1 LLPNIDGLRD
11 AAFRRAAAVSIRNR
25 RGYRAVRAHVVIP
38 EGFMLR
44 QALAAVVAALFVASP
59 AQAQSNFP
67 NRNITLVV
75 PLPAGGT
82 ADILARIAAEQLK
95 AKLGQNV
102 IVENRAGGG
111 GGLVGTESVFRAPPD
126 GYTLLCAPQL
136 TYSIMNTL
144 NPKVSFD
151 ISKFE
156 PVSVLAYYP
165 AIVLVK
171 ADLPVNSIK
180 ELIDYAKAN
189 PGKLNYGSQGNGQI
203 GHLAMEQFKLMTGTQ
218 MVHVPFR
225 GSAPAITDLVTG
237 TIDVLPDLLPAT
249 KQLIE
254 AKKIK
259 AIAVAGPSRLPVMPN
274 LPTVAETLPGFEA
287 DTWMGVAAPPGTPK
301 EIVQKLS
308 DAIREAFA
316 SPEVRGRIAALD
328 VEPRGNRPEEMA
340 AMIRKSAERWVPVI
354 RAAKITID

>member
-1 LLPNIDGLRD
+1 
-11 AAFRRAAAVSIRNR
+11 
-25 RGYRAVRAHVVIP
+25 
-38 EGFMLR
+38 MLR
-44 QALAAVVAALFVASP
+44 QAFAAAFAVALGATA
-59 AQAQSNFP
+59 AQAQGSFP

-102 IVENRAGGG
+102 IVENRAGGA
-111 GGLVGTESVFRAPPD
+111 GGLVGTESVYRSAPD

-136 TYSIMNTL
+136 TYSIMNVL

-151 ISKFE
+151 LSKFE

-165 AIVLVK
+165 AIMLVK
-171 ADLPVNSIK
+171 NDLPVNSMK
-180 ELIDYAKAN
+180 ELIEYAKAN

-203 GHLAMEQFKLMTGTQ
+203 GHLAVEQLKMMTGTDL
-218 MVHVPFR
+218 VHVPFR
-225 GSAPAITDLVTG
+225 GSAPAITDLVAG
-237 TIDVLPDLLPAT
+237 NIEVLPDLLPAT

-259 AIAVAGPSRLPVMPN
+259 VIAVASPARLPALPN
-274 LPTVAETLPGFEA
+274 TPTVAETLPGFEA

-301 EIVQKLS
+301 EIVQKIS

-316 SPEVRGRIAALD
+316 TPEVKARIAALD
-328 VEPRGNRPEEMA
+328 VEPRGTTPEGMAEM
-340 AMIRKSAERWVPVI
+340 IKKSAGRWIPVI
-354 RAAKITID
+354 RAAKITIQ

>member
-1 LLPNIDGLRD
+1 ML
-11 AAFRRAAAVSIRNR
+11 RRAFAAVF
-25 RGYRAVRAHVVIP
+25 AV
-38 EGFMLR
+38 
-44 QALAAVVAALFVASP
+44 ALGATA
-59 AQAQSNFP
+59 AQAQGNFP

-95 AKLGQNV
+95 IKLGQNV
-102 IVENRAGGG
+102 IVENRAGGA
-111 GGLVGTESVFRAPPD
+111 GGLVGTESVYRSAPD

-136 TYSIMNTL
+136 TYSIMNVL

-151 ISKFE
+151 LSKFE

-165 AIVLVK
+165 AIMLVK
-171 ADLPVNSIK
+171 NDLPVNSMK
-180 ELIDYAKAN
+180 ELIEYAKAN

-203 GHLAMEQFKLMTGTQ
+203 GHLAVEQLKMMTGTDL
-218 MVHVPFR
+218 VHVPFR
-225 GSAPAITDLVTG
+225 GSAPAITDLVAG
-237 TIDVLPDLLPAT
+237 NIEVLPDLLPAT

-259 AIAVAGPSRLPVMPN
+259 VIAVASPARLPALPN
-274 LPTVAETLPGFEA
+274 TPTVAETLPGFEA

-301 EIVQKLS
+301 EIVQKIS

-316 SPEVRGRIAALD
+316 TPEVKARIAALA
-328 VEPRGNRPEEMA
+328 VEPRGTTPEGMAEM
-340 AMIRKSAERWVPVI
+340 IKKSAERWTPVI
-354 RAAKITID
+354 RAAKITIQ

>member
-1 LLPNIDGLRD
+1 ML
-11 AAFRRAAAVSIRNR
+11 RRAFAAVF
-25 RGYRAVRAHVVIP
+25 AV
-38 EGFMLR
+38 
-44 QALAAVVAALFVASP
+44 ALGAIA
-59 AQAQSNFP
+59 AQAQGNFP

-102 IVENRAGGG
+102 IVENRAGGA
-111 GGLVGTESVFRAPPD
+111 GGLVGTESVYRSAPD

-136 TYSIMNTL
+136 TYSIMNVL

-151 ISKFE
+151 LSKFE

-165 AIVLVK
+165 AIMLVK
-171 ADLPVNSIK
+171 GDLPVNSMK
-180 ELIDYAKAN
+180 ELIEYAKAN

-203 GHLAMEQFKLMTGTQ
+203 GHLAMEQLKMMTGTEL
-218 MVHVPFR
+218 VHVPFR
-225 GSAPAITDLVTG
+225 GSAPAITDLVSG
-237 TIDVLPDLLPAT
+237 NIEVLPDLLPAT

-259 AIAVAGPSRLPVMPN
+259 AIAVASPMRLPALPN
-274 LPTVAETLPGFEA
+274 TPTVAETLPGFEA

-316 SPEVRGRIAALD
+316 TPEVKARIAALD
-328 VEPRGNRPEEMA
+328 VEPRGTTPEGMA
-340 AMIRKSAERWVPVI
+340 ELIRKSAERWAPVI
-354 RAAKITID
+354 RAAKITIQ

>member
-1 LLPNIDGLRD
+1 
-11 AAFRRAAAVSIRNR
+11 
-25 RGYRAVRAHVVIP
+25 
-38 EGFMLR
+38 MLR
-44 QALAAVVAALFVASP
+44 QALAAAFAVALGAVA
-59 AQAQSNFP
+59 AQAQGSFP

-102 IVENRAGGG
+102 IVENRAGGA
-111 GGLVGTESVFRAPPD
+111 GGLVGTESVYRSAPD

-136 TYSIMNTL
+136 TYSIMNVL

-151 ISKFE
+151 LSKFE

-165 AIVLVK
+165 AIMLVK
-171 ADLPVNSIK
+171 NDLPVNSMK
-180 ELIDYAKAN
+180 ELIEYAKAN

-203 GHLAMEQFKLMTGTQ
+203 GHLAVEQLKMMTGTDL
-218 MVHVPFR
+218 VHVPFR
-225 GSAPAITDLVTG
+225 GSAPAITDLVAG
-237 TIDVLPDLLPAT
+237 NIEVLPDLLPAT

-259 AIAVAGPSRLPVMPN
+259 VIAVASPARLPALPN
-274 LPTVAETLPGFEA
+274 TPTVAETLPGFEA

-301 EIVQKLS
+301 EIVQKIS

-316 SPEVRGRIAALD
+316 TPEVKARIAALD
-328 VEPRGNRPEEMA
+328 VEPRGTTPEGMAEM
-340 AMIRKSAERWVPVI
+340 IKKSAERWIPVI
-354 RAAKITID
+354 RAAKITIQ

>member
-1 LLPNIDGLRD
+1 
-11 AAFRRAAAVSIRNR
+11 
-25 RGYRAVRAHVVIP
+25 
-38 EGFMLR
+38 MLR
-44 QALAAVVAALFVASP
+44 QAFAAAFAVALGATA
-59 AQAQSNFP
+59 AQAQGNFP

-102 IVENRAGGG
+102 IVENRAGGA
-111 GGLVGTESVFRAPPD
+111 GGLVGTESVYRSAPD

-136 TYSIMNTL
+136 TYSIMNVL

-151 ISKFE
+151 LSKFE

-165 AIVLVK
+165 AIMLVK
-171 ADLPVNSIK
+171 GDLPVNSMK
-180 ELIDYAKAN
+180 ELIEYAKAN

-203 GHLAMEQFKLMTGTQ
+203 GHLAMEQLKMMTGTEL
-218 MVHVPFR
+218 VHVPFR
-225 GSAPAITDLVTG
+225 GSAPAITDLVSG
-237 TIDVLPDLLPAT
+237 NIEVLPDLLPAT

-259 AIAVAGPSRLPVMPN
+259 AIAVASPMRLPALPN
-274 LPTVAETLPGFEA
+274 TPTVAETLPGFEA

-316 SPEVRGRIAALD
+316 TPEVKARIAALD
-328 VEPRGNRPEEMA
+328 VEPRGTTPEGMA
-340 AMIRKSAERWVPVI
+340 ELIRKSAERWAPVI
-354 RAAKITID
+354 RAAKITIQ

>member
-1 LLPNIDGLRD
+1 
-11 AAFRRAAAVSIRNR
+11 
-25 RGYRAVRAHVVIP
+25 
-38 EGFMLR
+38 MLR
-44 QALAAVVAALFVASP
+44 QALVAAFAIAFGATA

-95 AKLGQNV
+95 IKLGQNV
-102 IVENRAGGG
+102 IVENRAGGA
-111 GGLVGTESVFRAPPD
+111 GGLVGTESVFRAAPD

-136 TYSIMNTL
+136 TYSIMNVL

-151 ISKFE
+151 LSKFE

-165 AIVLVK
+165 AIILVK
-171 ADLPVNSIK
+171 GDLPVNSMK
-180 ELIDYAKAN
+180 ELIEYAKAN

-203 GHLAMEQFKLMTGTQ
+203 GHLAVEQLKMMTGTDL
-218 MVHVPFR
+218 VHVPFR
-225 GSAPAITDLVTG
+225 GSAPAITDLLSG
-237 TIDVLPDLLPAT
+237 NIDVLPDLLPAT

-259 AIAVAGPSRLPVMPN
+259 AIAVASPARLPALPN
-274 LPTVAETLPGFEA
+274 VPTVAETLSGFEA

-308 DAIREAFA
+308 DAIREAYQT
-316 SPEVRGRIAALD
+316 PEVKARIAALD
-328 VEPRGNRPEEMA
+328 VEPRGTTPEGMA
-340 AMIRKSAERWVPVI
+340 ELIRKSAERWIPVI
-354 RAAKITID
+354 RAAKITIQ

>member
-1 LLPNIDGLRD
+1 
-11 AAFRRAAAVSIRNR
+11 
-25 RGYRAVRAHVVIP
+25 
-38 EGFMLR
+38 MLR
-44 QALAAVVAALFVASP
+44 QALVAAFAVALGAVA
-59 AQAQSNFP
+59 AQAQGSFP

-102 IVENRAGGG
+102 IVENRAGGA
-111 GGLVGTESVFRAPPD
+111 GGLVGTESVYRSAPD

-136 TYSIMNTL
+136 TYSIMNVL

-151 ISKFE
+151 LSKFE

-165 AIVLVK
+165 AIMLVK
-171 ADLPVNSIK
+171 NDLPVNSMK
-180 ELIDYAKAN
+180 ELIEYAKAN

-203 GHLAMEQFKLMTGTQ
+203 GHLAVEQLKMMTGTDL
-218 MVHVPFR
+218 VHVPFR
-225 GSAPAITDLVTG
+225 GSAPAITDLVAG
-237 TIDVLPDLLPAT
+237 NIEVLPDLLPAT

-259 AIAVAGPSRLPVMPN
+259 VIAVASPARLPALPN
-274 LPTVAETLPGFEA
+274 TPTVAETLPGFEA

-301 EIVQKLS
+301 EIVQKIS

-316 SPEVRGRIAALD
+316 TPEVKARIAALD
-328 VEPRGNRPEEMA
+328 VEPRGTTPEGMAEM
-340 AMIRKSAERWVPVI
+340 IKKSAERWIPVI
-354 RAAKITID
+354 RAAKITIQ

>member
-1 LLPNIDGLRD
+1 
-11 AAFRRAAAVSIRNR
+11 
-25 RGYRAVRAHVVIP
+25 
-38 EGFMLR
+38 MLR
-44 QALAAVVAALFVASP
+44 QALVAAFAVALGAVA
-59 AQAQSNFP
+59 AQAQGSFP

-102 IVENRAGGG
+102 IVENRAGGA
-111 GGLVGTESVFRAPPD
+111 GGLVGTESVYRSAPD

-136 TYSIMNTL
+136 TYSIMNVL

-151 ISKFE
+151 LSKFE

-165 AIVLVK
+165 AIMLVK
-171 ADLPVNSIK
+171 NDLPVNSMK
-180 ELIDYAKAN
+180 ELIEYAKAN

-203 GHLAMEQFKLMTGTQ
+203 GHLAVEQLKMMTGTDL
-218 MVHVPFR
+218 VHVPFR
-225 GSAPAITDLVTG
+225 GSAPAITDLVAG
-237 TIDVLPDLLPAT
+237 NIEVLPDLLPAT

-259 AIAVAGPSRLPVMPN
+259 VIAVASPARLPALPN
-274 LPTVAETLPGFEA
+274 TPTVAETLPGFEA
-287 DTWMGVAAPPGTPK
+287 DTWMGIAAPPGTPK
-301 EIVQKLS
+301 EIVQKIS

-316 SPEVRGRIAALD
+316 SPEVKARIAALD
-328 VEPRGNRPEEMA
+328 VEPRGTTPEGMAEM
-340 AMIRKSAERWVPVI
+340 IKKSAERWIPVI
-354 RAAKITID
+354 RAAKITIQ

>member
-1 LLPNIDGLRD
+1 
-11 AAFRRAAAVSIRNR
+11 
-25 RGYRAVRAHVVIP
+25 
-38 EGFMLR
+38 MLR
-44 QALAAVVAALFVASP
+44 QAFAAAFAVALGATA
-59 AQAQSNFP
+59 AQAQGSFP

-102 IVENRAGGG
+102 IVENRAGGA
-111 GGLVGTESVFRAPPD
+111 GGLVGTESVYRSAPD

-136 TYSIMNTL
+136 TYSIMNVL

-151 ISKFE
+151 LSKFE

-165 AIVLVK
+165 AIMLVK
-171 ADLPVNSIK
+171 NDLPVNSMK
-180 ELIDYAKAN
+180 ELIEYAKAN

-203 GHLAMEQFKLMTGTQ
+203 GHLAVEQLKMMTGTDL
-218 MVHVPFR
+218 VHVPFR
-225 GSAPAITDLVTG
+225 GSAPAITDLVAG
-237 TIDVLPDLLPAT
+237 NIEVLPDLLPAT

-259 AIAVAGPSRLPVMPN
+259 VIAVASPARLPALPN
-274 LPTVAETLPGFEA
+274 TPTVAETLPGFEA

-301 EIVQKLS
+301 EIVQKIS

-316 SPEVRGRIAALD
+316 TPEVKARIAALD
-328 VEPRGNRPEEMA
+328 VEPRGTTPEGMAEM
-340 AMIRKSAERWVPVI
+340 IKKSAERWIPVI
-354 RAAKITID
+354 RAAKITIQ

>member
-1 LLPNIDGLRD
+1 
-11 AAFRRAAAVSIRNR
+11 
-25 RGYRAVRAHVVIP
+25 
-38 EGFMLR
+38 MLR
-44 QALAAVVAALFVASP
+44 QALVAAFAVALGAVA
-59 AQAQSNFP
+59 AQAQGSFP

-102 IVENRAGGG
+102 IVENRAGGA
-111 GGLVGTESVFRAPPD
+111 GGLVGTESVYRSAPD

-136 TYSIMNTL
+136 TYSIMNVL

-151 ISKFE
+151 LSKFE

-165 AIVLVK
+165 AIMLVK
-171 ADLPVNSIK
+171 GDLPVNSMK
-180 ELIDYAKAN
+180 ELIEYAKAN

-203 GHLAMEQFKLMTGTQ
+203 GHLAMEQLKMMTGTEL
-218 MVHVPFR
+218 VHVPFR
-225 GSAPAITDLVTG
+225 GSAPAITDLVAG
-237 TIDVLPDLLPAT
+237 NIEVLPDLLPAT

-259 AIAVAGPSRLPVMPN
+259 AIAVASPMRLPALPN
-274 LPTVAETLPGFEA
+274 TPTVAETLPGFEA

-316 SPEVRGRIAALD
+316 TPEVKARIAALD
-328 VEPRGNRPEEMA
+328 VEPRGTTPEGMA
-340 AMIRKSAERWVPVI
+340 ELIRKSAERWAPVI
-354 RAAKITID
+354 RAAKITIQ